1 MQFVSAFYDFDEVR
15 NYSGMPSYD
24 QFVEP
29 YRASRDVKIPVKP
42 LIVISEDGML
52 KPLFIVGW
60 ASMPLTLYQRRLLMT
75 VIEDAVFSLTDFQRS
90 TGEFVCFPR
99 IGPNRRPEVWQRG
112 DFELLSRVA
121 MEDQLAIYSE
131 ALAQAKEILGAD
143 RKTAHREADHDSA
156 SEQNSSQQDLFD

>member
-1 MQFVSAFYDFDEVR
+1 MEFVSAFYDFDEVR

-42 LIVISEDGML
+42 LIVISEGGML

-75 VIEDAVFSLTDFQRS
+75 VIEDAVFSLTDFRES

-99 IGPNRRPEVWQRG
+99 IGSDRQPEVWNRG
-112 DFELLSRVA
+112 DFELLSRDA

-131 ALAQAKEILGAD
+131 ALAQAKEILGTAP
-143 RKTAHREADHDSA
+143 KTAHRKANDSA
-156 SEQNSSQQDLFD
+156 LERDSSQQDLFD